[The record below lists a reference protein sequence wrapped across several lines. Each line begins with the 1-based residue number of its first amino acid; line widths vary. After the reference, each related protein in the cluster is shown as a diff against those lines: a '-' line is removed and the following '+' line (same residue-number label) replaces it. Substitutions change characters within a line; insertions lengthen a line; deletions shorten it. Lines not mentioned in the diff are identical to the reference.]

1 MIVSAAT
8 VLSVARLLEVFV
20 REQIPLACLLE
31 HSQEES
37 FGDVPIEQALADVL
51 GQLGKT
57 KDHSCNNFPEE
68 SYSAI
73 TKLVQSETEPQPLAA
88 GVAALG
94 HLDNPLAVLLITS
107 FSSHPGPEVRL
118 DVAFALGYFPNESL
132 SIETPLR
139 LTQDTDKD
147 VRDWATF
154 GLGVRAIPIPT
165 KFARF
170 WSGDLA
176 TLMRKCP
183 KRRWSGWEREKTSE
197 YSRPSLTALERP
209 NTTFRAIETAYQM
222 LGIDNEREDWKG
234 TDYATALRQ
243 RFSV

>member
-20 REQIPLACLLE
+20 REQIPLACLRE
-31 HSQEES
+31 HSREAS
-37 FGDVPIEQALADVL
+37 FGDLPIEQALADVL

-57 KDHSCNNFPEE
+57 KDHSCNTFPEE

-94 HLDNPLAVLLITS
+94 HLDNPLAVPLITS
-107 FSSHPGPEVRL
+107 FSSHPSPEVRL

-132 SIETPLR
+132 SIETLLR
-139 LTQDTDKD
+139 LTQDTDTDKD

-176 TLMRKCP
+176 TLMRKVP
-183 KRRWSGWEREKTSE
+183 EEAAVGLGKRKDQRVLSTLFDCIG
-197 YSRPSLTALERP
+197 
-209 NTTFRAIETAYQM
+209 
-222 LGIDNEREDWKG
+222 
-234 TDYATALRQ
+234 ATQ
-243 RFSV
+243 HDVQGN